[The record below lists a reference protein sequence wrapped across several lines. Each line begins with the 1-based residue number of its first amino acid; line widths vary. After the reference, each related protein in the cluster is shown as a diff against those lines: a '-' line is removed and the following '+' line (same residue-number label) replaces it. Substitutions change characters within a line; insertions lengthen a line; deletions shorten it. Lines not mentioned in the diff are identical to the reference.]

1 MKINGIN
8 EFELNLILSPLSTSV
23 FSFFNIDKEI
33 RVYF

>member
-1 MKINGIN
+1 MMITGIN
-8 EFELNLILSPLSTSV
+8 ELNLILSPLSTGV

>member
-1 MKINGIN
+1 MKIVMIN
-8 EFELNLILSPLSTSV
+8 DLDLILSPLSTSV

>member
-1 MKINGIN
+1 MKITGIN
-8 EFELNLILSPLSTSV
+8 ELNLILSPLSTSV

>member
-1 MKINGIN
+1 MKINEIN
-8 EFELNLILSPLSTSV
+8 ELNLILSPLSTSV